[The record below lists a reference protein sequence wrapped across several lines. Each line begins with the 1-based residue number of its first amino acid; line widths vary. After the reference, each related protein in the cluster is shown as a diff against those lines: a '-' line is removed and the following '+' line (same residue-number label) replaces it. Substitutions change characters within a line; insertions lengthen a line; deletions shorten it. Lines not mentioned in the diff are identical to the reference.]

1 MSLRTVRRQ
10 VCRALALLAPFA
22 LFFSAPASAA
32 GPAGFLPDS
41 EILARA
47 PTLSIEEQRYF
58 VYLYARLNKPKVAEA
73 IAEHILKANPSD
85 RQTLLVLASMYVE
98 QKDPKAVL
106 RTARTFLKF
115 YPADHQGLYF
125 LGAGHYLAK
134 EYAVANEVLRSLKH
148 SQFADRLYPY
158 ETDLAASAFA
168 AGDWYRAMLSYQEL
182 LRHHKLGDQL
192 RDEVRRTLDDLYRT
206 HLPRVDLTASTVRLD
221 RAEVWRYGASQ
232 GMHLSD
238 RHWVDIRYGRDDV
251 DIEAAPGLQATRAGR
266 QEISVNLSTVYDRR
280 TRTEVWAG
288 AFGDGALGG
297 ARATITFARQREA
310 FVEVSLNARS
320 TDSLTLEA
328 IDGRQHSIGLGLN
341 WLVEADL
348 NLAARAQ
355 VREVRIEGMRLGR
368 GSSIDINFDYTIWRQ
383 GPRVTVGY
391 RGSIGQF
398 SPDAGFDP
406 ARTGPLAD
414 PAGGLLGQQ
423 AIADNLVSRRINRHG
438 VGLTITDNLADAWIY
453 RFVAGAD
460 YDFELSSTGWN
471 GSLALTFLPRKSIEI
486 TAEAGYTSSATA
498 SNAGSSATLFNFYIR
513 AYH

>member
-1 MSLRTVRRQ
+1 MSFRTVRRH
-10 VCRALALLAPFA
+10 VVGALVVLLAPFSA
-22 LFFSAPASAA
+22 LPPASASE
-32 GPAGFLPDS
+32 PAGFLPDAN
-41 EILARA
+41 ILARA

-58 VYLYARLNKPKVAEA
+58 VYLYARLNKPKVAET
-73 IAEHILKANPSD
+73 IAGHILKANPSD

-106 RTARTFLKF
+106 RTAQTFLKF

-134 EYAVANEVLRSLKH
+134 EYAIANDVLRSLKQA
-148 SQFADRLYPY
+148 QFDGRLYPY

-168 AGDWYRAMLSYQEL
+168 AGDWHRAMLSYQEL

-206 HLPRVDLTASTVRLD
+206 HLPRLDLTAATVRLE
-221 RAEVWRYGASQ
+221 RAEAWRYGASH
-232 GMHLSD
+232 GMHVSD
-238 RHWVDIRYGRDDV
+238 RHWIDIRYGRDDV
-251 DIEAAPGLQATRAGR
+251 DIEAAPGLQATRADR

-280 TRTEVWAG
+280 TRTDVWAG
-288 AFGDGALGG
+288 AFGDGGLGG

-310 FVEVSLNARS
+310 FLEISLNARS

-368 GSSIDINFDYTIWRQ
+368 GSSLDLNFDYTIWRQ
-383 GPRVTVGY
+383 GPRITVGY

-406 ARTGPLAD
+406 ARTGALAD
-414 PAGGLLGQQ
+414 PAGGLLAQQ
-423 AIADNLVSRRINRHG
+423 AIASNLVSSRINRQG
-438 VGLTITDNLADAWIY
+438 VSLTITDNLADAWIY
-453 RFVAGAD
+453 RLAAGAD
-460 YDFELSSTGWN
+460 YDFALSSAGWN
-471 GSLALTFLPRKSIEI
+471 GSLSLTFLPRKSIEI
-486 TAEAGYTSSATA
+486 TTEAGYTSSATA